1 MHYVVPLVYL
11 IDWLTFNTPAGMN
24 QEERLTEE
32 LQMKHAMYIA
42 EVNARIQDR
51 EVMGSMVSLAESDPS
66 CPDELV
72 FKLRDFL
79 ERSAQ
84 TGMDVDDEHHGSK
97 QGAVGYRRMS
107 MMFKGLFDN

>member
-1 MHYVVPLVYL
+1 M
-11 IDWLTFNTPAGMN
+11 

-32 LQMKHAMYIA
+32 LQMKHAMYIS

-66 CPDELV
+66 CSDELV

-84 TGMDVDDEHHGSK
+84 TGMDVDDEQHGDQKHGS
-97 QGAVGYRRMS
+97 GGYRRMS